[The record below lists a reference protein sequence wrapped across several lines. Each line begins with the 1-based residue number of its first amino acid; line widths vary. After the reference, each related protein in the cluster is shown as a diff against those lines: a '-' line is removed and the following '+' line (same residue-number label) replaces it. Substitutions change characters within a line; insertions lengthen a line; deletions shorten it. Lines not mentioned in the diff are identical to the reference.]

1 MRVHT
6 VILNAGLFLALGAV
20 PAFAQSAAPAS
31 PPSSGEIQQRKDN
44 QQERIANGVKSG
56 QLTPGE
62 TRNLESKEAGLN
74 REERNMRAQDNGHLT
89 GADKAKLNR
98 QQNHLSNQIYDKK
111 HNARTRP

>member
-31 PPSSGEIQQRKDN
+31 PPSSGEIQQRKDT

>member
-1 MRVHT
+1 MKART
-6 VILNAGLFLALGAV
+6 VLLNTGLFLALGAV
-20 PAFAQSAAPAS
+20 PAFAQSAAPAAT
-31 PPSSGEIQQRKDN
+31 PSSGEIAQRKDN
-44 QQERIANGVKSG
+44 QQDRIANGVKSG

-89 GADKAKLNR
+89 AGDKSKLNR
-98 QQNHLSNQIYDKK
+98 QQNHLSDQIYDKK

>member
-1 MRVHT
+1 MKART
-6 VILNAGLFLALGAV
+6 VILSTGMFLALGAL
-20 PAFAQSAAPAS
+20 PAFAQSSA
-31 PPSSGEIQQRKDN
+31 EIQQRKDN

-98 QQNHLSNQIYDKK
+98 QQNHLSKDIYDEK

>member
-1 MRVHT
+1 MKART
-6 VILNAGLFLALGAV
+6 VILSAGLFLALAAL
-20 PAFAQSAAPAS
+20 PAFAQSSA
-31 PPSSGEIQQRKDN
+31 EIQQRTDN

-89 GADKAKLNR
+89 AADKAKLNH
-98 QQNHLSNQIYDKK
+98 QQNHLSKQIYDKK

>member
-1 MRVHT
+1 MKIHT
-6 VILNAGLFLALGAV
+6 VLLSAGLFLALGAV
-20 PAFAQSAAPAS
+20 PAFAQSSA
-31 PPSSGEIQQRKDN
+31 EIQQRKDN

-89 GADKAKLNR
+89 AADKAKLTR
-98 QQNHLSNQIYDKK
+98 QQTNLPKNF
-111 HNARTRP
+111 

>member
-1 MRVHT
+1 M
-6 VILNAGLFLALGAV
+6 
-20 PAFAQSAAPAS
+20 
-31 PPSSGEIQQRKDN
+31 
-44 QQERIANGVKSG
+44 
-56 QLTPGE
+56 
-62 TRNLESKEAGLN
+62 N

>member
-1 MRVHT
+1 MKIHT
-6 VILNAGLFLALGAV
+6 VLLSAGLFLALGAF
-20 PAFAQSAAPAS
+20 PAFAQSSA
-31 PPSSGEIQQRKDN
+31 EIQQRKDN

-89 GADKAKLNR
+89 SADKAKLNR
-98 QQNHLSNQIYDKK
+98 QQNRLSNQIYDKK
-111 HNARTRP
+111 HNANTRP

>member
-1 MRVHT
+1 MKART
-6 VILNAGLFLALGAV
+6 VILSVGMFLALGAL
-20 PAFAQSAAPAS
+20 PAFAQSSA
-31 PPSSGEIQQRKDN
+31 EIQQRKDN

-74 REERNMRAQDNGHLT
+74 REERNMRAQDNGRLT
-89 GADKAKLNR
+89 AADKAKLNR
-98 QQNHLSNQIYDKK
+98 QQNHLSKDIYDKK

>member
-44 QQERIANGVKSG
+44 QQERIAN
-56 QLTPGE
+56 
-62 TRNLESKEAGLN
+62 A
-74 REERNMRAQDNGHLT
+74 
-89 GADKAKLNR
+89 
-98 QQNHLSNQIYDKK
+98 
-111 HNARTRP
+111 

>member
-1 MRVHT
+1 MKIHT
-6 VILNAGLFLALGAV
+6 VLLSAGLFLALGTV
-20 PAFAQSAAPAS
+20 PAFAQSSA
-31 PPSSGEIQQRKDN
+31 EIQQRKDN

-89 GADKAKLNR
+89 SADKAKLNR
-98 QQNHLSNQIYDKK
+98 QQNRLSNQIYDKK
-111 HNARTRP
+111 HNANTRP

>member
-1 MRVHT
+1 MKIQT
-6 VILNAGLFLALGAV
+6 VLLSAGLFLALGAI
-20 PAFAQSAAPAS
+20 PAFAQSSA
-31 PPSSGEIQQRKDN
+31 EIQQRKDS

-111 HNARTRP
+111 HNANTRP

>member
-1 MRVHT
+1 MKART
-6 VILNAGLFLALGAV
+6 VILSTGMFLALGAL
-20 PAFAQSAAPAS
+20 PAFAQSSA
-31 PPSSGEIQQRKDN
+31 EIQQRKDN

-89 GADKAKLNR
+89 SADKAKLNR
-98 QQNHLSNQIYDKK
+98 QQNRLSNQIYDKK
-111 HNARTRP
+111 HNANTRP